1 MSESQQL
8 KRVIVVGAGVV
19 GLTTALK
26 IQEHGGYAV
35 TILAEVL
42 PTDPKTIKYTSQWAG
57 AQHGANT
64 KDVIKR
70 HLEKETFDIMW
81 EISAPGAAAEN
92 CFMRIKEINYYP
104 GNWSDE
110 IDDPKE
116 FSSYPDFKFLEKEEL
131 PSGVARGISFTT
143 LTIDPPAYLKYLLS
157 RFLAKGG
164 VIIRGI
170 VQHISQ
176 VVEGAFT
183 EDAGR
188 PAAVVVCTGLGARFL
203 GGIEDKDMY
212 PIRGQTLFVRAPW
225 VNEMLV
231 RFYDDGWVS
240 YIIPRKSGLVVV
252 GGVMGA
258 NDWYPKPRPETREK
272 ILEHAFD
279 LYPEL
284 VSPEIRKKRTATK
297 EDVDI
302 VEDGCGLRPARKGGI
317 RLEVD
322 SYKGVPLVFNYGHGG
337 YGFQSSWGSATIAL
351 KLLDGAMKKREA

>member
-42 PTDPKTIKYTSQWAG
+42 PTDTKMIKYTSQWAG

-81 EISAPGAAAEN
+81 ELSAPGAAAEN

-116 FSSYPDFKFLEKEEL
+116 F
-131 PSGVARGISFTT
+131 
-143 LTIDPPAYLKYLLS
+143 
-157 RFLAKGG
+157 LAKGG
-164 VIIRGI
+164 
-170 VQHISQ
+170 HISQ

-212 PIRGQTLFVRAPW
+212 LIRGQTL
-225 VNEMLV
+225 
-231 RFYDDGWVS
+231 
-240 YIIPRKSGLVVV
+240 
-252 GGVMGA
+252 
-258 NDWYPKPRPETREK
+258 YPKPRPETREK
-272 ILEHAFD
+272 ILKHAFD

-284 VSPEIRKKRTATK
+284 

-302 VEDGCGLRPARKGGI
+302 VEDGCSLRPARKGGI
-317 RLEVD
+317 WLEVD

-351 KLLDGAMKKREA
+351 KLLDGTMKKGEA